1 MNRRAFGS
9 EGERAACDYL
19 RKRGWTIVETNVRR
33 GRGEIDIVARRR
45 DLTAFVEVK
54 RRSSLRYGQPAE
66 AVNWEKRRRIVGAAA
81 LYMQENNIEKVRF
94 DVIEILPDEIRHI
107 ESAFDATD
115 LF

>member
-1 MNRRAFGS
+1 MNRRAFGG

-19 RKRGWTIVETNVRR
+19 CKKGWTIVETNVRR
-33 GRGEIDIVARRR
+33 GRGEIDIIAQKCG
-45 DLTAFVEVK
+45 LTAFVEVK

-66 AVNWEKRRRIVGAAA
+66 AVNWEKKRRIVGAAA
-81 LYMQENNIEKVRF
+81 LYMQEHGLERVRF
-94 DVIEILPDEIRHI
+94 DVIEILPGQIRHI